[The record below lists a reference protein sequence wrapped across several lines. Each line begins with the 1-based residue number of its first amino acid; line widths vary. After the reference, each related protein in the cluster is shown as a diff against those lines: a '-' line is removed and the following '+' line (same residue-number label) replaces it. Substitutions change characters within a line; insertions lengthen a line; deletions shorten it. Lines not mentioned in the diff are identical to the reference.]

1 MVRKDY
7 SEECISG
14 KKEDW
19 KKVKNNGKRN
29 KGLKISNNISY
40 IYSVISLLWI
50 FDFILFLFECFGFN
64 LLTQEEARA
73 EDFRLVVALRI
84 RCGAK
89 KFRSS

>member
-40 IYSVISLLWI
+40 IYSVIS
-50 FDFILFLFECFGFN
+50 
-64 LLTQEEARA
+64 
-73 EDFRLVVALRI
+73 
-84 RCGAK
+84 
-89 KFRSS
+89 

>member
-50 FDFILFLFECFGFN
+50 LFFFFSNALV
-64 LLTQEEARA
+64 LTSSHKR
-73 EDFRLVVALRI
+73 RRVLRI
-84 RCGAK
+84 
-89 KFRSS
+89 FD